1 MTIYRAIDSV
11 SNMIATE
18 YKFFYLFFRRVIY
31 AKKGVMLGHWEA
43 EWSCTWDDL
52 KERPKQHDEKVEF
65 LLKVLSY

>member
-1 MTIYRAIDSV
+1 
-11 SNMIATE
+11 MIATE

-43 EWSCTWDDL
+43 EWSYTWDDL
-52 KERPKQHDEKVEF
+52 KEKPKQHDEKVEF